1 MKADFALVAEYASA
15 PPDGKLYVI
24 GGAIR
29 RVASPT
35 FPSILPNLSLVV
47 SLRVPPAECGINHQ
61 LQLAFLDPD
70 GEQLMA
76 PPPFTINAAP
86 NPDSKS
92 LPAFVNIVAN
102 VGGLPLPRSG
112 DYAFSLVWAGQEIA
126 SVGFTAVVGPPPPG
140 ARVGQL
146 L

>member
-1 MKADFALVAEYASA
+1 MKADFALVAEYAAA

-29 RVASPT
+29 RIASPT
-35 FPSILPNLSLVV
+35 FPTVLPNMSLVV
-47 SLRVPPAECGINHQ
+47 SLRVPPAECGINHE
-61 LQLAFLDPD
+61 LHLAFLDPD
-70 GEQLMA
+70 GAQLVA
-76 PPPFTINAAP
+76 PPPFNVNAAP
-86 NPDSKS
+86 NADSRS

-126 SVGFTAVVGPPPPG
+126 SVGFRAVVGKLPPG
-140 ARVGQL
+140 TVTGPL
-146 L
+146 

>member
-24 GGAIR
+24 GAGIR

-35 FPSILPNLSLVV
+35 FPTVLPNMSLVV

-70 GEQLMA
+70 GVQLMA
-76 PPPFTINAAP
+76 PPPFIVNAVP
-86 NPDSKS
+86 NADSKS
-92 LPAFVNIVAN
+92 LPAFLNIVAN
-102 VGGLPLPRSG
+102 
-112 DYAFSLVWAGQEIA
+112 
-126 SVGFTAVVGPPPPG
+126 
-140 ARVGQL
+140 
-146 L
+146 